1 VLIVGERL
9 NTTRK
14 SVAAMVEAL
23 DGAAVR
29 REALRQIE
37 AGAHYVDVNAGTF
50 RTREP
55 ELLRWMVEN
64 AQAGVESTRA
74 ARAESGRG
82 TEESA
87 PIPLCIDS
95 PNPVAIRAAL
105 EVHRGQAIVNSIT
118 GEAERL
124 SRLLPVIRDH
134 GSAVVALC
142 LDDAG
147 LPATADEATAKGLR
161 LVETLLGAGISPGDI
176 YVDPVVRPVGADPGA
191 AVTAIETIR
200 RLRERLPEVHFI
212 CGLSNVSFGLPARSL
227 ANRAFGAMAM
237 AAGLDA
243 AILDPLDSPLMS
255 ALLAAEAVL
264 GRDRHC
270 GRYLRAYR
278 QGKLT

>member
-1 VLIVGERL
+1 MLIVGERL

-55 ELLRWMVEN
+55 ELLRWMVES
-64 AQAGVESTRA
+64 AQAEVESTRA
-74 ARAESGRG
+74 A
-82 TEESA
+82 EESA

-105 EVHRGQAIVNSIT
+105 EVHRGQAMVNSIT

-124 SRLLPVIRDH
+124 SQLLPVIRDH

-243 AILDPLDSPLMS
+243 AILDPLDAPLMS

>member
-9 NTTRK
+9 NTTRR
-14 SVAAMVEAL
+14 SVAAMVQAM

-29 REALRQIE
+29 REALRQVE

-50 RTREP
+50 RAREP
-55 ELLRWMVEN
+55 ELLRWMVES
-64 AQAGVESTRA
+64 AQA
-74 ARAESGRG
+74 
-82 TEESA
+82 EEETT

-105 EVHRGQAIVNSIT
+105 EVHRGQAMVNSIT

-124 SRLLPVIRDH
+124 SRLLPVIKDH

-161 LVETLLGAGISPGDI
+161 LVETLLDAGIPPGDI
-176 YVDPVVRPVGADPGA
+176 YVDPVVRPVSADPMA
-191 AVTAIETIR
+191 AETAIETIR
-200 RLRERLPEVHFI
+200 RLRERLPRVHFI

-227 ANRAFGAMAM
+227 ANRAFLAMAM

>member
-14 SVAAMVEAL
+14 SVAAMVEAR

-29 REALRQIE
+29 REAFRQIE

-55 ELLRWMVEN
+55 ELLRWMVES
-64 AQAGVESTRA
+64 AQAEV
-74 ARAESGRG
+74 ESGRG
-82 TEESA
+82 AEESA

-105 EVHRGQAIVNSIT
+105 EVHQGQAMVNSIT

-147 LPATADEATAKGLR
+147 LPATADEAMAKGLR
-161 LVETLLGAGISPGDI
+161 LVETLLDAGIPPGDI

-227 ANRAFGAMAM
+227 TNRAFGAMAM

-243 AILDPLDSPLMS
+243 AILDPLDAPLMS

>member
-55 ELLRWMVEN
+55 ELLRWMVESAQTVES
-64 AQAGVESTRA
+64 AQAE
-74 ARAESGRG
+74 
-82 TEESA
+82 EESA

-105 EVHRGQAIVNSIT
+105 EVHRGQAMVNSIT

-124 SRLLPVIRDH
+124 SRLLPVIKDH
-134 GSAVVALC
+134 RSAVVALC

-161 LVETLLGAGISPGDI
+161 LVETLLAAGIPPGDI

-200 RLRERLPEVHFI
+200 LLRERLPEVHFI

-243 AILDPLDSPLMS
+243 AILDPLDAPLMS